1 LRILASNRST
11 PAVTCGITV
20 DATAGVFD
28 EAERVSIRIRK
39 PEANRVRYRAR
50 DRDGYLGVDVS
61 QHWRRPDVRDSA
73 VKMRESE
80 RLGRLCRKAVRH

>member
-50 DRDGYLGVDVS
+50 DRDGY
-61 QHWRRPDVRDSA
+61 
-73 VKMRESE
+73 
-80 RLGRLCRKAVRH
+80 